1 MVTLMDCINRIPE
14 TVESIVAHRKERIL
28 PVINYLGDKLAE
40 VNEIVFIGSGT
51 SNTSSVTSCRFV
63 EKASGISSV
72 VIFPNEFLGK
82 VAYNPKA
89 LYVFNSQ
96 SGTSTLM
103 LECQKIVKDK
113 GYWNIGI
120 TENLSDNPLK
130 VAVDVHVDMGCGYE
144 EHGTRTIGYVSTFL
158 THMLIGM
165 ELGLARGYL
174 SQADYDN
181 YLAEVGRVPA
191 SHSAIVK
198 KTDAWFEANKRKLLG
213 YGSFAIYGG
222 GANYGVALEGALKI
236 LEIAIR
242 HLCVGYEIDDGL
254 HGPSMGFTRD
264 VGIII
269 LSDDDNAYNHKLS
282 MGLAS
287 FGKEKFESAHII
299 GMHTRDEADLSF
311 EPQGGAFKAIEYA
324 AVVQVLSNRLAVDF
338 GITPKPMSEWVHT
351 GPSYFNTHLDEE

>member
-14 TVESIVAHRKERIL
+14 TVEKIVEMRKSNLL
-28 PVINYLGDKLAE
+28 PVVEYLGDNLKN

-63 EKASGISSV
+63 ERASGISSV
-72 VIFPNEFLGK
+72 VIFPNEFLAK
-82 VAYNPKA
+82 VAYNPNA
-89 LYVFNSQ
+89 LYIFNSQ

-103 LECQKIVKDK
+103 LECQKVVKEK
-113 GYWNIGI
+113 GYYNIGL

-158 THMLIGM
+158 THMLLGM
-165 ELGLARGYL
+165 ELGLARGHL
-174 SQADYDN
+174 SQADYDAH
-181 YLAEVGRVPA
+181 LADLAKVPA
-191 SHSAIVK
+191 SHKEIVA
-198 KTDAWFEANKRKLLG
+198 KTDKWFDDNKRKLLG

-254 HGPSMGFTRD
+254 HGPTMGFTRD

-269 LSDDDNAYNHKLS
+269 LSEKNNAYNHKLS

-287 FGKEKFESAHII
+287 FGKDKFESAHII
-299 GMHTRDEADLSF
+299 GDDARDAMDLGF
-311 EPQGGAFKAIEYA
+311 EPKGGAFSAIEYA
-324 AVVQVLSNRLAVDF
+324 AVLQVLSNRLAVDF
-338 GITPKPMSEWVHT
+338 GITPKPMSEWVFE
-351 GPSYFNTHLDEE
+351 GPVYFNTHLDEE